1 MLNVSGGWD
10 RILRILGRP
19 TPRSG
24 GDLGELRQPWAH
36 GGPTRVD
43 NLAPLC
49 RRHHRIRHHSGWT
62 HHPLPNGDHLWLS
75 RLGHTYT
82 TSGLPP

>member
-1 MLNVSGGWD
+1 MPAVDCDLD
-10 RILRILGRP
+10 HGR
-19 TPRSG
+19 
-24 GDLGELRQPWAH
+24 PWAH
-36 GGPTRVD
+36 GGRTQTR

-49 RRHHRIRHHSGWT
+49 RHHHNIRHHADWT
-62 HHPLPNGDHLWLS
+62 YRQLPNGDYLWTS

>member
-1 MLNVSGGWD
+1 VG
-10 RILRILGRP
+10 
-19 TPRSG
+19 
-24 GDLGELRQPWAH
+24 
-36 GGPTRVD
+36 

-49 RRHHRIRHHSGWT
+49 RHHHNLRHHSGWT
-62 HHPLPNGDHLWLS
+62 HRKLPNGDYLWTS

>member
-1 MLNVSGGWD
+1 MPAVD
-10 RILRILGRP
+10 C
-19 TPRSG
+19 
-24 GDLGELRQPWAH
+24 DLDHRQPWAH
-36 GGPTRVD
+36 GGPTTID

-49 RRHHRIRHHSGWT
+49 RHHHQIRHHSGWT
-62 HHPLPNGDHLWLS
+62 HRPLPNGDHIWTS